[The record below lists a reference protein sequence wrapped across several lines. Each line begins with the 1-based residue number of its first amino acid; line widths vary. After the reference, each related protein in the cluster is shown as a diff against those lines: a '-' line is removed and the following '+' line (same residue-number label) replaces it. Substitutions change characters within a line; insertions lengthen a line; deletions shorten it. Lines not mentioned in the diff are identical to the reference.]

1 MMSSWFTLIQ
11 KKSRV
16 IYIYNHAYAI
26 LKNIPYRSF
35 IYHVMTIPQLERYH
49 VERLLDGF
57 VLLKVSIGGFEDRIG
72 ISIEGS
78 D

>member
-1 MMSSWFTLIQ
+1 
-11 KKSRV
+11 
-16 IYIYNHAYAI
+16 
-26 LKNIPYRSF
+26 
-35 IYHVMTIPQLERYH
+35 MTIPQLERYH